1 MKNNILFSLLISF
14 FSINAFAVSSGD
26 VAPEFEL
33 PGQSGITKLSDF
45 KGKVIYLDFWAS
57 WCAPCRQSFPWMN
70 EMQVKHGDKD
80 FQIVAINLDMKPD
93 DAQKFLAKQFVS
105 FALAFDAKGQ
115 TPQKY
120 GVKGMPSSFLIGRD
134 GIVLARHMGFKEASR
149 AELEQQME
157 LALKDNK
164 P

>member
-1 MKNNILFSLLISF
+1 
-14 FSINAFAVSSGD
+14 
-26 VAPEFEL
+26 
-33 PGQSGITKLSDF
+33 
-45 KGKVIYLDFWAS
+45 
-57 WCAPCRQSFPWMN
+57 
-70 EMQVKHGDKD
+70 MQVKHGDKD